1 MIKRKKGYF
10 FFKKDNLSLFVNKT
24 SAKITPWEGVIF
36 DQDSAG
42 SKRSPEEYL
51 EVMPSAKHRAGAER
65 NPAKCMEQ
73 GGYELNCSGYSAGS
87 GRSPE
92 ECPETI

>member
-1 MIKRKKGYF
+1 MLF
-10 FFKKDNLSLFVNKT
+10 FNKA

>member
-1 MIKRKKGYF
+1 M
-10 FFKKDNLSLFVNKT
+10 
-24 SAKITPWEGVIF
+24 IF